1 MTRMSRMSRM
11 SKDRRPRRTVA
22 GRSPARQPRD
32 VVGRPAGSRT
42 LSRARRSLAAVRGA
56 SLLRLRVGFLI
67 IAMVVSVFAVR
78 LFQLQGLDAATYA
91 EKARAVGAVQE
102 ILPATR
108 GSITDRNGVP
118 LAESLD
124 GSMIVAD
131 PSKTSDNAAAIA
143 TLLQERL
150 GLDYIKTVQNLRWPD
165 TRFRY
170 IARRVPTTTAEALV
184 EELAQLGYKGLDTRR
199 DPVRTYPA
207 KDVAANILGYVND
220 EGKAAGGAE
229 QLFDT
234 LLSGE
239 DGSATYD
246 VGGGNRIPLGDNS
259 VTQPVDGDDL
269 TLTIDRDLQW
279 YTQRVLRQT
288 VEDAGAESGTAVV
301 MDSRTGEVL
310 ALADDPTFDPN
321 ETVQRDLEEL
331 ASRAFVDVY
340 EPGSVQKVLTAAA
353 LIDAGLVDPLTEF
366 TVPET
371 LPSSDRV
378 IHDYFPHG
386 TLRLT
391 LTGVVAK
398 SSNIG
403 TVLAAREMG
412 SNRLYGYLRG
422 FGLGERTGIPGYAES
437 PGLLSAPTSW
447 IDIVRDNIA
456 FGQGLAVNAVQMA
469 AAVNTIANGGVY
481 VQPSLVMGEA
491 TTFDGTVTG
500 SDLAEQHRVVSET
513 AAGLTRDMMEMVVDP
528 EQGTAPSARIEG
540 YRVAGKTGT
549 AQMIN
554 EECGCYDGKLFTVS
568 FAGFA
573 PADDPRF
580 TVYVVV
586 HKPTNGA
593 GGGATGG
600 PAFRKI
606 MGYLLQHYAVAP
618 SGSEPPLLPIEWGRP
633 QAIFQ

>member
-1 MTRMSRMSRM
+1 MT
-11 SKDRRPRRTVA
+11 KDRRPRPKTARRPQPTRA
-22 GRSPARQPRD
+22 GRA
-32 VVGRPAGSRT
+32 
-42 LSRARRSLAAVRGA
+42 ARRSLAAVRGA

-67 IAMVVSVFAVR
+67 IAMVMSVFAVR
-78 LFQLQGLDAATYA
+78 LFQLQGIDAATYA
-91 EKARAVGAVQE
+91 AKARAVGAVQE

-131 PSKTSDNAAAIA
+131 PTKTEDDAAEIAAI
-143 TLLQERL
+143 LEDEL
-150 GLDYIKTVQNLRWPD
+150 GLDYIKTVQNLRWPK
-165 TRFRY
+165 TRFRF
-170 IARRVPTTTAEALV
+170 IARRVPTTQAEGIV
-184 EELAQLGYKGLDTRR
+184 EQLTEMGYKGLDTRR
-199 DPVRTYPA
+199 APVRTYPA
-207 KDVAANILGYVND
+207 ADVGANLVGYVND
-220 EGKAAGGAE
+220 EGLPAAGAE
-229 QLFDT
+229 QQFDT
-234 LLSGE
+234 LLAGD

-259 VTQPVDGDDL
+259 VTQPVDGQDL

-288 VEDAGAESGTAVV
+288 VEDAGGESGVAVV
-301 MDSRTGEVL
+301 LDTQTGEIL
-310 ALADDPTFDPN
+310 ALADDPTYDPN
-321 ETVQRDLEEL
+321 ETVQRDQDRL
-331 ASRAFVDVY
+331 ASRAFRDVY
-340 EPGSVQKVLTAAA
+340 EPGSVQKVLTTAA
-353 LIDAGLVDPLTEF
+353 LLDAGLVDPLTRF
-366 TVPET
+366 TVPEV
-371 LPSSDRV
+371 LPSSDRL
-378 IHDYFPHG
+378 IHDYFPHEEI
-386 TLRLT
+386 RLT
-391 LTGVVAK
+391 LTGVIAK

-403 TVLAAREMG
+403 TVLAAREMP
-412 SNRLYGYLRG
+412 SNRYHRYRRA
-422 FGLGERTGIPGYAES
+422 FGLGEATGIPGYAEA
-437 PGLLSAPTSW
+437 PGILPPPSTW
-447 IDIVRDNIA
+447 IDITRDNIA

-491 TTFDGTVTG
+491 TTIDGVVTG
-500 SDLAEQHRVVSET
+500 SDGAEQRRVVSEQ

-554 EECGCYDGKLFTVS
+554 DECGCYDGKLFTVS

-580 TVYVVV
+580 TVYVVIQ
-586 HKPTNGA
+586 KPTNGA

-606 MGYLLQHYAVAP
+606 MGYLLQHYAVPP
-618 SGSEPPLLPIEWGRP
+618 SGSLPTLLPIEWGRP
-633 QAIFQ
+633 QALFQ

>member
-1 MTRMSRMSRM
+1 M
-11 SKDRRPRRTVA
+11 SKDRRPRPTAAR
-22 GRSPARQPRD
+22 RSSGSHPARPRE
-32 VVGRPAGSRT
+32 VVGRPAGSRVAG
-42 LSRARRSLAAVRGA
+42 RARRSLAAVRGA
-56 SLLRLRVGFLI
+56 SLWRLRVGFLI

-131 PSKTSDNAAAIA
+131 PTNTSDNAAAIA
-143 TLLQERL
+143 TILEERL

-170 IARRVPTTTAEALV
+170 IARRVPTTTAEGLV
-184 EELAQLGYKGLDTRR
+184 KELAELGYKGLDTRR
-199 DPVRTYPA
+199 DPMRTYPA
-207 KDVAANILGYVND
+207 KDVAANLLGYVND

-239 DGSATYD
+239 DGSTTSD

-259 VTQPVDGDDL
+259 VTRPEDGQDL

-279 YTQRVLRQT
+279 YAQRVLRQT
-288 VEDAGAESGTAVV
+288 VEDAGAQSGTAVV
-301 MDSRTGEVL
+301 MDTRTGEIL
-310 ALADDPTFDPN
+310 ALADDPTYDPN
-321 ETVQRDLEEL
+321 DTVQRDLDEL

-378 IHDYFPHG
+378 IRDYFPHG

-391 LTGVVAK
+391 LAGVIAK

-403 TVLAAREMG
+403 TVLAAREMPG
-412 SNRLYGYLRG
+412 SRFYRYLRN

-437 PGLLSAPTSW
+437 PGILSPPSSW

-469 AAVNTIANGGVY
+469 AAVNTIANDGVY
-481 VQPSLVMGEA
+481 VQPSVVMGEA
-491 TTFDGTVTG
+491 TAFDGTVTG
-500 SDLAEQHRVVSET
+500 SDVAEQRRVISEY

-528 EQGTAPSARIEG
+528 DEGTAPGAGIEG

-554 EECGCYDGKLFTVS
+554 PECGCYDGKLFTVS

-586 HKPTNGA
+586 HKPTNGV

-606 MGYLLQHYAVAP
+606 MSYLLQRYAVAP
-618 SGSEPPLLPIEWGRP
+618 SGSRPPQLPIEWGRP